1 MNSCKTCK
9 WFSGTDIFGLCGQ
22 QYEYVNANN
31 ICEYYE
37 YDNSQLRIYEL
48 CQYARYSDRLELVIK
63 KLNGIKVLR
72 CDVEAGYSGHV
83 DIDVLLA
90 DGRVFSYKYYYGSCG
105 ICDDWENRGLSNKEI
120 MQEMLEGA
128 TIFRD
133 LETYKKW
140 RKKCKQL

>member
-1 MNSCKTCK
+1 MYKT
-9 WFSGTDIFGLCGQ
+9 Q
-22 QYEYVNANN
+22 
-31 ICEYYE
+31 
-37 YDNSQLRIYEL
+37 
-48 CQYARYSDRLELVIK
+48 IK

-90 DGRVFSYKYYYGSCG
+90 DGRAFSYKYYYGSCG
-105 ICDDWENRGLSNKEI
+105 ICDDWESRGLSDKEI

-140 RKKCKQL
+140 RKNVNNYKKR